1 MLSLPDTWESQTLTA
16 LLTPGASDTGERGHP
31 CQRTAAHGVHTA
43 PSPASALPAGP
54 WETLGRSP
62 VAACLTLGG
71 HGSRGDPRSPGLPTW
86 PLLGHSPGQDCLFLL
101 GPKPSM
107 RVHPLRPS
115 AGQGRDPPCSS
126 C

>member
-1 MLSLPDTWESQTLTA
+1 MLSLPDTWESQPLTA
-16 LLTPGASDTGERGHP
+16 LLTPGASDTEERGHP

-71 HGSRGDPRSPGLPTW
+71 HGSRGDPRSPGLPT
-86 PLLGHSPGQDCLFLL
+86 CLFLL